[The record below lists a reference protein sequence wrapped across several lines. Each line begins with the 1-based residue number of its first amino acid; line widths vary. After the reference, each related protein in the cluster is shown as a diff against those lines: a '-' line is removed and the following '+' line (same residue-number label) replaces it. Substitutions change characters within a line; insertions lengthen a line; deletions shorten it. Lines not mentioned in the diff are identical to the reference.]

1 MWESVDGSEWV
12 IYYFNA
18 RAVVMVTDNF
28 DAMQEAGMDVS
39 AETSIE
45 CTLAF
50 FAMPPTSSHVR
61 GCGCRGRQTEEE
73 VGGASAIIPRFPT
86 LARFRKGKTTG
97 GIYYFAGLRLKSS
110 LLTLIPRRHR
120 DNQRTSPVSRLWGHR
135 T

>member
-73 VGGASAIIPRFPT
+73 VGGAWTQHRVSDAHPLPFS
-86 LARFRKGKTTG
+86 GN
-97 GIYYFAGLRLKSS
+97 
-110 LLTLIPRRHR
+110 R
-120 DNQRTSPVSRLWGHR
+120 DNQRNQPITDS
-135 T
+135 

>member
-1 MWESVDGSEWV
+1 MTRDEFVWESVDGSEWV

-86 LARFRKGKTTG
+86 L
-97 GIYYFAGLRLKSS
+97 S
-110 LLTLIPRRHR
+110 
-120 DNQRTSPVSRLWGHR
+120 
-135 T
+135 